1 MKLKTYIL
9 ALATLLVYSSCEKDD
24 VCVENDSVYV
34 NLVFYDV
41 EDGSTAKS
49 VSGFSLL
56 DLNGDIVRNYGNTT
70 VASIALVLPTSQSS
84 YDLILQKR
92 TEVDGLTINTNDTL
106 NFNYTPKA
114 TYVSRA
120 CGYIRTYTDLSI
132 DSTSNWISGVIVNTP
147 EINSNNEEHVA
158 ILH

>member
-9 ALATLLVYSSCEKDD
+9 ALAILLVYSSCEKDD

-34 NLVFYDV
+34 NLIFYSA

-56 DLNGDIVRNYGNTT
+56 DLNGNIVRNYDNTT

-92 TEVDGLTINTNDTL
+92 TEVDGLTINSNDTL
-106 NFNYTPKA
+106 NFSYTSKA

-147 EINSNNEEHVA
+147 EINSNNDEHVA

>member
-9 ALATLLVYSSCEKDD
+9 ALATLLIYSSCEKDD

-56 DLNGDIVRNYGNTT
+56 DLNGDIVRNYDNTT

>member
-1 MKLKTYIL
+1 MKVQNYIL
-9 ALATLLVYSSCEKDD
+9 ALVSLLILSSCEKDD
-24 VCVENDSVYV
+24 VCVENDSVYI
-34 NLVFYDV
+34 NLVFYSV

-56 DLNGDIVRNYGNTT
+56 DLNGDIVQNYDNTT
-70 VASIALVLPTSQSS
+70 VSAIALVLPTSETS

-106 NFNYTPKA
+106 NFNYIPKA

-132 DSTSNWISGVIVNTP
+132 NSTSNWINEVIVNSS
-147 EINSNNEEHVA
+147 EINSNSDEHVA

>member
-1 MKLKTYIL
+1 MKVQNYIL
-9 ALATLLVYSSCEKDD
+9 ALVSLLILSSCEKDD
-24 VCVENDSVYV
+24 VCVENDSVYI
-34 NLVFYDV
+34 NLVFYSV

-56 DLNGDIVRNYGNTT
+56 DLNGDIVQNYDNTT
-70 VASIALVLPTSQSS
+70 VSAIALMLPTSETS

-106 NFNYTPKA
+106 NFNYIPKA

-132 DSTSNWISGVIVNTP
+132 NSTSNWINEVIVNSS
-147 EINSNNEEHVA
+147 EINSNSDEHVA

>member
-1 MKLKTYIL
+1 MKLQTYIL
-9 ALATLLVYSSCEKDD
+9 ALATLLIFLSCEKDD

-34 NLVFYDV
+34 NLVFYSA

-49 VSGFSLL
+49 VSGFSLI
-56 DLNGDIVRNYGNTT
+56 DLNGDILQNYDNTT
-70 VASIALVLPTSQSS
+70 ASAISLVLPTSRSS

-92 TEVDGLTINTNDTL
+92 TEVDGLIINTNDTL
-106 NFNYTPKA
+106 NFSYTPKA

-120 CGYIRTYTDLSI
+120 CGYIRTYSDLSTQ
-132 DSTSNWISGVIVNTP
+132 STRNWISEVIVNTP
-147 EINSNNEEHVA
+147 EINSNNDEHVA

>member
-1 MKLKTYIL
+1 MKLPTYIL
-9 ALATLLVYSSCEKDD
+9 ALATLFICSSCEKDD

-34 NLVFYDV
+34 NLVFYSA
-41 EDGSTAKS
+41 EDGVTAKS

-56 DLNGDIVRNYGNTT
+56 DLNGDIVQNYDNTT
-70 VASIALVLPTSQSS
+70 VTAIALVLPTNQSS

-92 TEVDGLTINTNDTL
+92 AEVDGLILNTNDTL
-106 NFNYTPKA
+106 NFSYTPKA

-120 CGYIRTYTDLSI
+120 CGYIRTYTDLNNH
-132 DSTSNWISGVIVNTP
+132 STSNWISEVIVNIP
-147 EINSNNEEHVA
+147 EINSNNDEHVA

>member
-1 MKLKTYIL
+1 MKLPTYIL
-9 ALATLLVYSSCEKDD
+9 ALATLLICSSCEKDD

-34 NLVFYDV
+34 NLVFYSA
-41 EDGSTAKS
+41 EDGVTAKS

-56 DLNGDIVRNYGNTT
+56 DLNGDLVQNYDNTT
-70 VASIALVLPTSQSS
+70 VTAIALVLPTSQSS

-92 TEVDGLTINTNDTL
+92 AEVDGVTTSTNDTL
-106 NFNYTPKA
+106 NFSYTPKA

-120 CGYIRTYTDLSI
+120 CGYIRTYSDLSI
-132 DSTSNWISGVIVNTP
+132 QSTRNWISEVIVNTP
-147 EINSNNEEHVA
+147 EINSNNDEHVA

>member
-9 ALATLLVYSSCEKDD
+9 ALAILLVYSSCEKDD

-34 NLVFYDV
+34 NLVFYSA

-56 DLNGDIVRNYGNTT
+56 DLNGDIVRNYDNTT
-70 VASIALVLPTSQSS
+70 VASIALVLPTNQSS

-92 TEVDGLTINTNDTL
+92 TEVDGSTINTNDTL
-106 NFNYTPKA
+106 NFSYTPKA

-120 CGYIRTYTDLSI
+120 CGYIRIYSDLSI
-132 DSTSNWISGVIVNTP
+132 QSTRNWISEVIVNTP
-147 EINSNNEEHVA
+147 EINSNNDEHVA

>member
-56 DLNGDIVRNYGNTT
+56 DLNGDIVRNYDNTT
-70 VASIALVLPTSQSS
+70 VASIALVLPTNQSS

>member
-24 VCVENDSVYV
+24 VCIENDSVYV

-56 DLNGDIVRNYGNTT
+56 DLNGDIVRNYDNTT

>member
-56 DLNGDIVRNYGNTT
+56 DLNGDIVRNYDNTT

-92 TEVDGLTINTNDTL
+92 TEVDGVTINTNDTL

-147 EINSNNEEHVA
+147 EINSHNEEHVA

>member
-56 DLNGDIVRNYGNTT
+56 DLNGDIVRNYDNTT
-70 VASIALVLPTSQSS
+70 IASIALVLPTSQSS

>member
-9 ALATLLVYSSCEKDD
+9 ALAILLVYSSCEKDD

-34 NLVFYDV
+34 NLIFYSA

-56 DLNGDIVRNYGNTT
+56 DLNGNIVRNYDNTT

-147 EINSNNEEHVA
+147 EINSNNDEHVA

>member
-1 MKLKTYIL
+1 MKVQNYIL
-9 ALATLLVYSSCEKDD
+9 ALVSLLILSSCEKDD
-24 VCVENDSVYV
+24 ICVENDSVYI
-34 NLVFYDV
+34 NLVFFSV

-56 DLNGDIVRNYGNTT
+56 DLNGDIVQNYDNTT
-70 VASIALVLPTSQSS
+70 VSAIALVLPTSETS
-84 YDLILQKR
+84 YGLILQKR

-106 NFNYTPKA
+106 NFSYTPKA

-132 DSTSNWISGVIVNTP
+132 NSTRNWINEVIVNTP
-147 EINSNNEEHVA
+147 EINSNNDEHVA

>member
-56 DLNGDIVRNYGNTT
+56 DLNGDIVRNYDNTT

>member
-56 DLNGDIVRNYGNTT
+56 DLNGDIVRNYDNTT

-132 DSTSNWISGVIVNTP
+132 DSTSNWISEVIVNTP

>member
-1 MKLKTYIL
+1 MKLPTYIL
-9 ALATLLVYSSCEKDD
+9 ALATLLICSSCEKDD

-34 NLVFYDV
+34 NLVFYSA

-56 DLNGDIVRNYGNTT
+56 DLNGDIVQNYDNTT
-70 VASIALVLPTSQSS
+70 VTAIALVLPTGQSS

-106 NFNYTPKA
+106 NFSYTPKA

-120 CGYIRTYTDLSI
+120 
-132 DSTSNWISGVIVNTP
+132 TSRPKG
-147 EINSNNEEHVA
+147 
-158 ILH
+158 

>member
-1 MKLKTYIL
+1 MKVQNYIL
-9 ALATLLVYSSCEKDD
+9 ALVSLLILSSCEKDD

-34 NLVFYDV
+34 NLVFFSV

-56 DLNGDIVRNYGNTT
+56 DLNGDIVQNYDNTT
-70 VASIALVLPTSQSS
+70 VSAIALVLPTSETS
-84 YDLILQKR
+84 YGLILQKR

-106 NFNYTPKA
+106 NFSYTPKA

-120 CGYIRTYTDLSI
+120 CGYIRTYTDLSNH
-132 DSTSNWISGVIVNTP
+132 STRNWVNEVIVNTP
-147 EINSNNEEHVA
+147 EINSNNDEHVA

>member
-1 MKLKTYIL
+1 MKVQNYIL
-9 ALATLLVYSSCEKDD
+9 ALVSLLILSSCEKDD
-24 VCVENDSVYV
+24 VCVENDSVYI
-34 NLVFYDV
+34 NLVFYSV

-56 DLNGDIVRNYGNTT
+56 DLNGDIVQNYDNTT
-70 VASIALVLPTSQSS
+70 VSAIALVLPTSETS
-84 YDLILQKR
+84 YGLILQKR

-106 NFNYTPKA
+106 NFSYTPKA

-132 DSTSNWISGVIVNTP
+132 NSTRNWINEVIVNTP
-147 EINSNNEEHVA
+147 EINSNNDEHVA

>member
-1 MKLKTYIL
+1 MKVQNYIF
-9 ALATLLVYSSCEKDD
+9 ALASLLIFSSCEKDD
-24 VCVENDSVYV
+24 ICVENDSVYV
-34 NLVFYDV
+34 NLVFYNSG
-41 EDGSTAKS
+41 DGSTAKS

-56 DLNGDIVRNYGNTT
+56 DLNGDIIQNYNNTT
-70 VASIALVLPTSQSS
+70 VTAIALVLPTSQSS

-106 NFNYTPKA
+106 NFNYIPKA

-120 CGYIRTYTDLSI
+120 CGYIRTYTDLNI
-132 DSTSNWISGVIVNTP
+132 NSTLNWISGVIVNTP
-147 EINSNNEEHVA
+147 EINSNNDEHVA

>member
-9 ALATLLVYSSCEKDD
+9 ALATLLIYSSCEKDD

-34 NLVFYDV
+34 NLVFYDT

-56 DLNGDIVRNYGNTT
+56 DLNGEIVRNYDNTT

-92 TEVDGLTINTNDTL
+92 TEVDGLTMNTNDTL

-132 DSTSNWISGVIVNTP
+132 DSTSNWISGVVVNTP
-147 EINSNNEEHVA
+147 EINSNNDEHVA

>member
-56 DLNGDIVRNYGNTT
+56 DLNGDIVRNYDNTT
-70 VASIALVLPTSQSS
+70 IASIALVLPTSQSS

-92 TEVDGLTINTNDTL
+92 TEVDGLTVNTNDTL
-106 NFNYTPKA
+106 NFSYTPKA

>member
-1 MKLKTYIL
+1 MKLPTYLL
-9 ALATLLVYSSCEKDD
+9 ALATLLLNSSCEKDD

-34 NLVFYDV
+34 NLVFYSA
-41 EDGSTAKS
+41 EDGVTSKS

-56 DLNGDIVRNYGNTT
+56 DLNGDIVQNYDNTT
-70 VASIALVLPTSQSS
+70 VTAVALVLPTSQSS

-92 TEVDGLTINTNDTL
+92 TEVDGLTVNTNDTL
-106 NFNYTPKA
+106 NFSYTPKA

-132 DSTSNWISGVIVNTP
+132 QSTNNWISGVVVNTP
-147 EINSNNEEHVA
+147 EINSNKDEHVA

>member
-9 ALATLLVYSSCEKDD
+9 ALAILLVFSSCEKDD

-34 NLVFYDV
+34 NLVFYSA

-56 DLNGDIVRNYGNTT
+56 DLNGDIVRNYDNTT
-70 VASIALVLPTSQSS
+70 VASIALVLPTNQSS

-92 TEVDGLTINTNDTL
+92 TEVDGSTINTNDTL
-106 NFNYTPKA
+106 NFSYTPKA

-120 CGYIRTYTDLSI
+120 CGYIRTYSDLSI
-132 DSTSNWISGVIVNTP
+132 QSTRNWISEVIVNTP
-147 EINSNNEEHVA
+147 EINSNNEEHVV

>member
-56 DLNGDIVRNYGNTT
+56 DLNGDIVRNYDNTT

-147 EINSNNEEHVA
+147 EINSNNAEHVA

>member
-1 MKLKTYIL
+1 MRLKTYIL
-9 ALATLLVYSSCEKDD
+9 ALTILLVYSSCEKDD

-34 NLVFYDV
+34 NLIFYSA

-56 DLNGDIVRNYGNTT
+56 DLNGDIVRNYDNTT

-106 NFNYTPKA
+106 NFSYTSKA

-147 EINSNNEEHVA
+147 EINSNNDEHVA

>member
-56 DLNGDIVRNYGNTT
+56 DVNGDIVRNYDNTT

>member
-56 DLNGDIVRNYGNTT
+56 DLNGDIVRNYDNTT

-120 CGYIRTYTDLSI
+120 CGYIRTYPDLSI

>member
-56 DLNGDIVRNYGNTT
+56 DLNGDIVRNYDNTT

-92 TEVDGLTINTNDTL
+92 TEVDGLTINSNDTL
-106 NFNYTPKA
+106 NFSYTSKA

-147 EINSNNEEHVA
+147 EINSNNDEHVA

>member
-1 MKLKTYIL
+1 MKLKTYLL
-9 ALATLLVYSSCEKDD
+9 ALAALLINLSCEKDD

-34 NLVFYDV
+34 NLVFYSA

-49 VSGFSLL
+49 VSGFSLI
-56 DLNGDIVRNYGNTT
+56 DLNGDIIQNYDNTT
-70 VASIALVLPTSQSS
+70 VAAIALVLPTSETS

-92 TEVDGLTINTNDTL
+92 TEVNGITINTNDTL
-106 NFNYTPKA
+106 TFGYTPKA

-120 CGYIRTYTDLSI
+120 CGYIRSYIDLSTS
-132 DSTSNWISGVIVNTP
+132 STNNWISEVIVNNP

>member
-56 DLNGDIVRNYGNTT
+56 DLNGDIVRNYDNTT
-70 VASIALVLPTSQSS
+70 VASIALVLPTNQSS

-92 TEVDGLTINTNDTL
+92 NEVDGLTINTNDTL

>member
-1 MKLKTYIL
+1 MDLRKKKNALIKAPDYLPLRQEEIIAVLKLNKDAARRARKIIH
-9 ALATLLVYSSCEKDD
+9 ALLESGEIARIKKDRLCLSD
-24 VCVENDSVYV
+24 DALPIVE
-34 NLVFYDV
+34 
-41 EDGSTAKS
+41 E
-49 VSGFSLL
+49 
-56 DLNGDIVRNYGNTT
+56 
-70 VASIALVLPTSQSS
+70 
-84 YDLILQKR
+84 KR

>member
-56 DLNGDIVRNYGNTT
+56 DLNGDIVRNYDNTT

-147 EINSNNEEHVA
+147 EINSNNDEHVA

>member
-56 DLNGDIVRNYGNTT
+56 DLNGDIVRNYDNTT

-92 TEVDGLTINTNDTL
+92 TEVDGLTINSNDTL
-106 NFNYTPKA
+106 NFSYTSKA